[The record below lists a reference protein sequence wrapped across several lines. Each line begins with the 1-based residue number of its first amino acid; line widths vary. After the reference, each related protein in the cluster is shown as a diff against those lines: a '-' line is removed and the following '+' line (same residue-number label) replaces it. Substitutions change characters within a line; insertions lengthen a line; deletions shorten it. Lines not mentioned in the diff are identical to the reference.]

1 MDIKTLAAELDAI
14 EHRNR
19 VKKIK
24 DYEKHIQEI
33 FSYLRYDYDE
43 AENILE
49 KLDEVDENT
58 DEKQILNLLREFD
71 AISCPVS
78 KISVY
83 PGVLIKSLSLL
94 EFWRSNYEFSSNLND
109 DIMYTISFYDNFY
122 LSDAYKR
129 VLEDSNYDNYKRNGL
144 FSPEERQ
151 ASCER
156 DVSPEIIA
164 IEKMLTGKK

>member
-1 MDIKTLAAELDAI
+1 MDIKTLAVELDAI

-58 DEKQILNLLREFD
+58 DEKQILNLLRKFD
-71 AISCPVS
+71 EISCPVS

-94 EFWRSNYEFSSNLND
+94 RPHFLQGS
-109 DIMYTISFYDNFY
+109 
-122 LSDAYKR
+122 
-129 VLEDSNYDNYKRNGL
+129 
-144 FSPEERQ
+144 ERMP
-151 ASCER
+151 SY
-156 DVSPEIIA
+156 P
-164 IEKMLTGKK
+164 